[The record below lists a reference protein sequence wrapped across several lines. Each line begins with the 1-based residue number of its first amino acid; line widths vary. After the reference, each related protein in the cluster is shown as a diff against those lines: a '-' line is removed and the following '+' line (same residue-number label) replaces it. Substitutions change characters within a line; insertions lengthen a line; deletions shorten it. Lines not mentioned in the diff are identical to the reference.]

1 MSVAGNGSQS
11 PPDLKEIWK
20 QKCAAA
26 KLQMELAASKVQE
39 LEREWKA
46 GTFSSIPV
54 PDGGYAYRQAL
65 KAETQAV
72 RTYRRILHI
81 YTDLV
86 MRGIPP
92 PEAST
97 DGDTPESSS

>member
-1 MSVAGNGSQS
+1 VAGDGSQS
-11 PPDLKEIWK
+11 LFDLKEIWK

-39 LEREWKA
+39 LEREWRA

-54 PDGGYAYRQAL
+54 PDGSFAYRQAL

-72 RTYRRILHI
+72 KTYRRILHI
-81 YTDLV
+81 YTDLAL
-86 MRGIPP
+86 RGIPP
-92 PEAST
+92 PETLSIE
-97 DGDTPESSS
+97 DTAE